1 MHART
6 QIRQTCEDVG
16 VEPVA
21 APTRRRT
28 QGERVAESTRRLAVA
43 AVELFGEQG
52 FEKTTAA
59 QIGERA
65 GYSRAMVRRRY
76 GSMEALLEHLLEH
89 EIADRITPS
98 TDVEGDGLARILS
111 QVDRLVDFLE
121 DDESAARAFFVLTFE
136 ASGPIPALRPWYRDY
151 FARYEAQ
158 MARTLRAG
166 QADGSIRTDLD
177 VDIESKAFVSY
188 SLGLAFRL
196 TLDWDGY
203 DYPGEAYAWKRSL
216 ARRYAA

>member
-1 MHART
+1 
-6 QIRQTCEDVG
+6 

-28 QGERVAESTRRLAVA
+28 QGERVAETTRRLAVA
-43 AVELFGEQG
+43 AVELCGEQG

-76 GSMEALLEHLLEH
+76 GSMKALLEHLLEH
-89 EIADRITPS
+89 ELAGRISPS
-98 TDVEGDGLARILS
+98 TELPGNGLERILG
-111 QVDRLVDFLE
+111 QVDLLVDFLE
-121 DDESAARAFFVLTFE
+121 DDEPTARAFFVLTFE
-136 ASGPIPALRPWYRDY
+136 AAGPIPDLRPWYRDY
-151 FARYEAQ
+151 FARYEGQ
-158 MARTLRAG
+158 MKETLRAG
-166 QADGSIRTDLD
+166 QTDGSIRADLD
-177 VDIESKAFVSY
+177 IEIEAKAFVSF

-203 DYPGEAYAWKRSL
+203 DYAGDAYAWKRSL
-216 ARRYAA
+216 ARRYAP